1 MSATRT
7 DYPSPPCLWEPAPA
21 ASTPAR
27 PTGPTR
33 LADLVLQDAD
43 GKDVRLGDLW
53 SDRPV
58 VLAWLRHYG

>member
-1 MSATRT
+1 M
-7 DYPSPPCLWEPAPA
+7 PLG
-21 ASTPAR
+21 ASTSRQHTRPPAR
-27 PTGPTR
+27 
-33 LADLVLQDAD
+33 ADALVYLVLHDAD